1 MRALLALL
9 TVLITGATAA
19 TALAQEPQQPD
30 SLRREIEMLKARLD
44 SLQRVLQELVRQG
57 RDTTAVTDELAALRA
72 AAEAA
77 GGEAAAGQDTT
88 QQQASRTRALQALN
102 PEISVTG
109 DVVGALLFPDGA
121 DSRAT
126 AIPREF
132 EFAFQAA
139 LDPYSYTKVFVSYE
153 EELEIAGFPEEE
165 GEREH
170 GGFELEEGYLYWVG
184 LPGHTGLKV
193 GKFRQEIGLYNRW
206 HTHAL
211 MEVDRPLPNV
221 VFLGDDGLIQTG
233 FSLTFPTLAL
243 GPSATT
249 AYFELTAGTNDAL
262 FEGGSQPSYLGRLQ
276 SFWDLSPSTYFQ
288 VGATGVYGRNSDA
301 SLKSRLLGLDFA
313 FRWSPPGRALYQDF
327 QLKGEWYWVEQ
338 EVDLADAGTTLG
350 RGGWAQASYRF
361 GRRWVAGLR
370 GDYLLGIDSDPDM
383 YQLVPT
389 LSWWQSEWVRIRLQ
403 YNYLK
408 AANAGGSHTVLLQVV
423 WAVGPHRHDSY

>member
-19 TALAQEPQQPD
+19 PAFAQEPQQPD
-30 SLRREIEMLKARLD
+30 SLQREIEILKARLD
-44 SLQRVLQELVRQG
+44 SLQRVLEELVRQG
-57 RDTTAVTDELAALRA
+57 RDTAAVTDELAALRA
-72 AAEAA
+72 AAQAA
-77 GGEAAAGQDTT
+77 GDEAAAGQDTT

-126 AIPREF
+126 AIPHEF

-153 EELEIAGFPEEE
+153 EPLEIAGYPEEE
-165 GEREH
+165 GEEEH
-170 GGFELEEGYLYWVG
+170 GGFALEEGYLYWVG
-184 LPGHTGLKV
+184 LPGRTGLKV

-211 MEVDRPLPNV
+211 MEVDRPLPTV
-221 VFLGDDGLIQTG
+221 AFLGDDGLIQTG
-233 FSLTFPTLAL
+233 LSLTSPTLTL

-262 FEGGSQPSYLGRLQ
+262 FEGGNQPSYLGRLQ
-276 SFWDLSPSTYFQ
+276 STYFQ
-288 VGATGVYGRNSDA
+288 VGATGVYGRNSDE
-301 SLKSRLLGLDFA
+301 SLTSRLLGLDFA
-313 FRWSPPGRALYQDF
+313 FRWSPPARALYQDF
-327 QLKGEWYWVEQ
+327 QLKGEWYWVEK
-338 EVDLADAGTTLG
+338 EIDLPGGGMTDR
-350 RGGWAQASYRF
+350 RGGWAQANYRF
-361 GRRWVAGLR
+361 SRRWIAGFR
-370 GDYLLGIDSDPDM
+370 GDYLEAGDGDPT

-389 LSWWQSEWVRIRLQ
+389 LSWWQSEWVRLRLQ

-408 AANAGGSHTVLLQVV
+408 AANAGGNHTVLLQVV
-423 WAVGPHRHDSY
+423 WAIGPHRHDTY

>member
-1 MRALLALL
+1 MKFALCNEVFENWTWANTVRAIADAGYDGVEIAPFTLAD
-9 TVLITGATAA
+9 G
-19 TALAQEPQQPD
+19 
-30 SLRREIEMLKARLD
+30 
-44 SLQRVLQELVRQG
+44 RV
-57 RDTTAVTDELAALRA
+57 
-72 AAEAA
+72 
-77 GGEAAAGQDTT
+77 
-88 QQQASRTRALQALN
+88 
-102 PEISVTG
+102 
-109 DVVGALLFPDGA
+109 FDGA
-121 DSRAT
+121 M
-126 AIPREF
+126 
-132 EFAFQAA
+132 QAVLGA
-139 LDPYSYTKVFVSYE
+139 VVAS
-153 EELEIAGFPEEE
+153 
-165 GEREH
+165 
-170 GGFELEEGYLYWVG
+170 
-184 LPGHTGLKV
+184 HTGLKV

-211 MEVDRPLPNV
+211 MEVDRPS
-221 VFLGDDGLIQTG
+221 T
-233 FSLTFPTLAL
+233 
-243 GPSATT
+243 TT

-370 GDYLLGIDSDPDM
+370 ADYLLGIDSDPDM

-408 AANAGGSHTVLLQVV
+408 AANGGGNHTVMLQVV